1 MRLELVRKIFS
12 SRSTIGDMSIDGVP
26 YCKTLELP
34 WRDNANNISCIPEG
48 AYKVAIDMSVAHH
61 ERWPH
66 IMDVPGRGGVRID
79 IANYPSEILGC
90 VAVGKTAGVDS
101 IGQSA
106 VVWHDLF
113 KKIDDAQQRKEDVFI
128 EIHREVIGGS
138 DAV

>member
-1 MRLELVRKIFS
+1 
-12 SRSTIGDMSIDGVP
+12 
-26 YCKTLELP
+26 
-34 WRDNANNISCIPEG
+34 
-48 AYKVAIDMSVAHH
+48 
-61 ERWPH
+61 
-66 IMDVPGRGGVRID
+66 MDVPGRGGVRID